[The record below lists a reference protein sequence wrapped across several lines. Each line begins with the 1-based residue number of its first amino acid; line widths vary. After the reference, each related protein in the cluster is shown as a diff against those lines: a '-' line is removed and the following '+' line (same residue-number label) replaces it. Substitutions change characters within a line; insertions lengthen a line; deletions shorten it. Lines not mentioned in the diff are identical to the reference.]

1 MIQGMNIVILTGA
14 GISAESGVKT
24 FRDSDGLWE
33 GHDVQEVAT
42 PEAFQRNP
50 GLVQQFYDERRRQVQ
65 GVEPN
70 AAHKALARLEDE
82 HDGNVL
88 VVTQNV
94 DDLHERAGSRNVL
107 HMHGELLS
115 ALCLACGTR
124 TRWEGTLAD
133 GPPCPA
139 CSEPRLRPDIVWFG
153 EMPYQM
159 RRIEQALAD
168 SDVFAAIGTSGQV
181 YPAAGFVAVAAAAG
195 AHTVELNLEA
205 SAITSGFQEV
215 REGPA
220 TEVVTAWVEELL
232 AGS

>member
-1 MIQGMNIVILTGA
+1 
-14 GISAESGVKT
+14 
-24 FRDSDGLWE
+24 
-33 GHDVQEVAT
+33 
-42 PEAFQRNP
+42 
-50 GLVQQFYDERRRQVQ
+50 
-65 GVEPN
+65 
-70 AAHKALARLEDE
+70 
-82 HDGNVL
+82 
-88 VVTQNV
+88 
-94 DDLHERAGSRNVL
+94 
-107 HMHGELLS
+107 
-115 ALCLACGTR
+115 
-124 TRWEGTLAD
+124 RWEGTLAD